1 MNGLKFQN
9 STSHYRKTTI
19 PATLF
24 KKHFSTENLLL
35 RVIILSLIPFL
46 SAAQQAPFTIDSFTC
61 REDIR
66 VTVDQPAAMKPG
78 KKTILVFY
86 ALPNGNT
93 TAQTMG
99 KSMQPGVDWHYDI
112 QHIRAQTAFVR
123 LKMKNRNLV
132 VVYLEN
138 TYKSW
143 PAWKQRHPAYRTEI
157 PSLVD
162 SLTAAITRSSKTD
175 IYLNG
180 HSGGGSFIF
189 GYLAG
194 VSHIP
199 PQVKRISFLDS
210 DYGYDSSY
218 FPKLKDWLLADK
230 KAALNVFAYNDSVAL
245 YNGKP
250 VVSATGGTWYRSRL
264 MLQHLQPFFSF
275 TESRTDSILEYKSAD
290 RRVQFFFKPNY
301 DRGIYHTQ
309 QVELNGFIHSLLCG
323 TRWESKGYRYYGP
336 RGYADLVR

>member
-1 MNGLKFQN
+1 MALNFRIQFPAIGKLRC
-9 STSHYRKTTI
+9 RKLI
-19 PATLF
+19 F
-24 KKHFSTENLLL
+24 KCANIAIVFL
-35 RVIILSLIPFL
+35 RIIILTVLPFL
-46 SAAQQAPFTIDSFTC
+46 ASARQPAFTIDSFLV
-61 REDIR
+61 REDIK
-66 VTVDQPAAMKPG
+66 VTVDRPALMKPG

-99 KSMQPGVDWHYDI
+99 KRMQPGDDWHYDI
-112 QHIRAQTAFVR
+112 QHIRAQTEFVR
-123 LKMKNRNLV
+123 GKMRNRNLV

-138 TYKSW
+138 NYKSW
-143 PAWKQRHPAYRTEI
+143 PAWKQRHPAFRSEI

-162 SLTAAITRSSKTD
+162 SLTTAIAGSSRTE

-194 VSHIP
+194 VGHIP

-218 FPKLKDWLLADK
+218 LPELKEWLQNVKGSAI
-230 KAALNVFAYNDSVAL
+230 NVFAYNDSVAL

-264 MLQHLQPFFSF
+264 MLTHLQPFFNF
-275 TESRTDSILEYKSAD
+275 MESRTDSIVEYKSAD
-290 RRVQFFFKPNY
+290 DRIRFFFKPNY

-323 TRWESKGYRYYGP
+323 TRWESEGYLYYGP
-336 RGYADLVR
+336 RAYMDLIREP